1 MTADVTNV
9 ADADG
14 LTNAAYSYQWLS
26 GDSELTGETGSSY
39 TLASTDF
46 GQAVAVRVTFTD
58 DAGNQETLTSE
69 GIYPIMTARENTP
82 AAGLP
87 TISGAPQVGQTLTA
101 STAGITDAD
110 GLDDVSYAY
119 SWSADTVAIEDA
131 TAASLRL
138 TSSEQG
144 KAITVTVTFTDD
156 AGNDESLTS
165 GATAAVEPAGPT
177 EPPPAPENLTHTV
190 NDDGHV
196 VLNWTAP
203 GDEHITGYRIMRRM
217 PRQNQDTL
225 LVYVPDTGSTATTY
239 TDNDVES
246 GELYVYRVKAINA
259 AGVGP
264 RSNFV
269 NAEP

>member
-1 MTADVTNV
+1 M
-9 ADADG
+9 
-14 LTNAAYSYQWLS
+14 
-26 GDSELTGETGSSY
+26 
-39 TLASTDF
+39 
-46 GQAVAVRVTFTD
+46 
-58 DAGNQETLTSE
+58 
-69 GIYPIMTARENTP
+69 
-82 AAGLP
+82 
-87 TISGAPQVGQTLTA
+87 
-101 STAGITDAD
+101 
-110 GLDDVSYAY
+110 
-119 SWSADTVAIEDA
+119 AIEDA

-144 KAITVTVTFTDD
+144 KAISVKVTFTDD

-203 GDEHITGYRIMRRM
+203 DDEHITGYRIMRRM
-217 PRQNQDTL
+217 PRQNENTL
-225 LVYVPDTGSTATTY
+225 LVYVSNTGNTNTTY
-239 TDNDVES
+239 TDEDVVA